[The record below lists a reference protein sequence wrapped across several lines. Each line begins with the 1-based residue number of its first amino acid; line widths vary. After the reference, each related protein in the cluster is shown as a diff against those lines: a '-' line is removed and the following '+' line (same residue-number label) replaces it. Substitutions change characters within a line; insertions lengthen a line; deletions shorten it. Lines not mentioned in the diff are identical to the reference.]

1 MEHKTSE
8 NLKSSIQTLKLVHKI
23 LKSFP
28 KKTFH
33 LCLENLGVKFK
44 LYYKSNATC
53 AFKFDNIVFQAN
65 GCGQEK
71 TIAIKKAFA
80 QIFEDLQKISWHIII
95 STDIGKIDT
104 NSCIFLRKIVVVDER
119 KVKKLHREGNI
130 FTFSPS
136 GHSNI
141 LLLDVPSNVE
151 KELVDAIKSNINVK
165 NYELIENRE
174 GALITSKLS
183 MSGFA
188 WAATGGNA
196 ISIRKMILDV
206 IETARKYKF
215 ELVTNINLKGTTDS
229 LMFQHKMSLQSGSED
244 MFAMSLNRNDR
255 LRLICAPSYIVTA
268 CEEVLSQHWG
278 IQGCKQKESDCYEF
292 KLYGNPWWADGES
305 AAKSRF
311 LIATIISK
319 FKSVGWEI
327 GATVDVSRKL
337 NDKTVFIF
345 RQCPPETQDF
355 AVLSFHESDKLR
367 FMSSVEDSFQLT
379 DFIDRLLDAS
389 GMTQNISFYWKA
401 KQWKIKGV
409 PFSGDKAFG
418 VDLRLMVHQLTKILK
433 HFHQS
438 GWRLV
443 ASADISAK
451 YHSNNNS
458 NSYPLDTHSLFFLH
472 DPESMVMSDT
482 VVEMEETMDDQYLLP
497 VNEIKGEKSQWRY
510 IYNVVLPVVFVMGI
524 VVYYVVTI
532 AF

>member
-1 MEHKTSE
+1 M
-8 NLKSSIQTLKLVHKI
+8 
-23 LKSFP
+23 
-28 KKTFH
+28 
-33 LCLENLGVKFK
+33 
-44 LYYKSNATC
+44 
-53 AFKFDNIVFQAN
+53 
-65 GCGQEK
+65 
-71 TIAIKKAFA
+71 
-80 QIFEDLQKISWHIII
+80 
-95 STDIGKIDT
+95 
-104 NSCIFLRKIVVVDER
+104 
-119 KVKKLHREGNI
+119 
-130 FTFSPS
+130 
-136 GHSNI
+136 
-141 LLLDVPSNVE
+141 
-151 KELVDAIKSNINVK
+151 
-165 NYELIENRE
+165 
-174 GALITSKLS
+174 
-183 MSGFA
+183 
-188 WAATGGNA
+188 
-196 ISIRKMILDV
+196 
-206 IETARKYKF
+206 
-215 ELVTNINLKGTTDS
+215 
-229 LMFQHKMSLQSGSED
+229 
-244 MFAMSLNRNDR
+244 
-255 LRLICAPSYIVTA
+255 
-268 CEEVLSQHWG
+268 
-278 IQGCKQKESDCYEF
+278 
-292 KLYGNPWWADGES
+292 
-305 AAKSRF
+305 
-311 LIATIISK
+311 
-319 FKSVGWEI
+319 
-327 GATVDVSRKL
+327 
-337 NDKTVFIF
+337 
-345 RQCPPETQDF
+345 
-355 AVLSFHESDKLR
+355 SFHESDKLR